1 MPSSEKNNSMLL
13 CAHANLPPM
22 SLANLVYVPF
32 SSPFCTPEIKTH
44 GNASVGDQ
52 VGAGLGI
59 LVGKGDGFDVG
70 DNVSVG

>member
-32 SSPFCTPEIKTH
+32 SSPFCTLEIKIH
-44 GNASVGDQ
+44 GNALVGDQ
-52 VGAGLGI
+52 VGAELGI
-59 LVGKGDGFDVG
+59 KVGEGDGFDVG